1 MKFIH
6 LHTHSHYSLLDGLAK
21 IDDLI
26 NRAKEL
32 GMKALALTDHGN
44 LYGAVEFYKKAVKAE
59 IKPIL
64 GVETYVA
71 YRSRFEKQ
79 TRVDDKYFHLILL
92 AENNLGWQNLI
103 QLVTKSYLEGFYY
116 RPRVDKEL
124 LKRCHEGLI
133 ALSGCPAGEI
143 PQLILNNNFEQAEKT
158 IKEYQEIF
166 GSENFFLEI
175 SDHPNIPEAVKV
187 NDALKKLSEITFAPL
202 VATQDI
208 HYAKPED
215 AEYQDIL
222 LAVQTNNKISDENR
236 LTMKA
241 EDLSMRSQEQM
252 IESFK
257 DLPEAIENTVKISE
271 RCNVNLTLNQI
282 LLPNFPLPEQ
292 ETSADDYLR
301 KLVMER
307 LSNRFEVA
315 DARVMERL
323 DYELEVIEKTGF
335 ADYFLI
341 VQDFVIWAKE
351 RGIVVGPGRG
361 CFLPDTKILLKDGRQ
376 KNIQDIKPQE
386 RVISAFGNKR
396 RVKKVLSYDIDEE
409 IAIIKSKMPIFNL
422 RLTKDHKV
430 LAVKHKMCPV
440 NSIKGTICK
449 PSCNRSCKKNLW
461 SGYNPRWIEAQNL
474 KKNDFLLYPIFKLRQ
489 IETKFDLLNFNH
501 LDSRLKGNN
510 KYVWYEIGTNRLI
523 QKKIKRY
530 IKLDKKFAQLLGF
543 YISEGWSRSRR
554 KYREATI
561 GFGFHRNE
569 KKYIEK
575 TRKLLKQIFG
585 LDSSVVFHKTK
596 NSCQVLAYSRI
607 AARFLERLCGKYS
620 QNKDIPYQIF
630 ESSDEIIIALLTSL
644 FKGDGSRKD
653 TMRVSFDSTSLNL
666 VSQIKVLLA
675 RLGIMSSIK
684 IRKPQKKRRSKPSY
698 KLTISGKQLF
708 KFNKLFK
715 EFQIPVKKQ
724 KFYRNDTFIWRN
736 YIWFPVKE
744 ISFERYKGKVCDL
757 TVEKD
762 SSYVANEIAVHNSA
776 AGSLVS
782 YVLGITDI
790 DPLKYD
796 LLFERFLNPDRISMP
811 DIDLDFTDVRRDEV
825 FAYIRQKYGEDKVA
839 QIITFG
845 TMAARAAVRD
855 AGRALGLP
863 YAFCDQLA
871 KLIPFNPTQGMKVGW
886 LDKSLQNVTELKSLY
901 QNNPDAKKVIDAARQ
916 LEGVARHASVHAC
929 GIVISKEPLTDYV
942 PLQRSPQDENI
953 IITQFEMHS
962 IEDLGLLK
970 IDLLGLK
977 NLTIIEET
985 IRLIKELHDE
995 EIDISKIPLDDKK
1008 TFKLLQEADCTG
1020 VFQLESSGMRRNLKE
1035 LKPTE
1040 LEDIIAMVSLYRP
1053 GPIELIPSFINRKH
1067 GREKVKYL
1075 HPKLEP
1081 ILENTYGIGIY
1092 QEQMMRIARDL
1103 AGFSLAEADTLR
1115 KAIGKKIKVL
1125 LESQKEKL
1133 MKGMMENGIDEKTAK
1148 EIWELFPPF
1157 ARYGFN
1163 RSHAACY
1170 ALIAYRTAYLKAH
1183 WPIEF
1188 MTALL
1193 NADSGDTERI
1203 AFLVSDA
1210 QKNGIQVLPPDINKS
1225 FVNFIPEGENIRF
1238 GLLAIKNVGLNIVEA
1253 IIRERQVGGPF
1264 QNLNDFLCRVRHKDL
1279 NKKSLESLI
1288 RVGVFDS
1295 LNTERGHLSS
1305 NLDNILSFCQNIKK
1319 SQTSSQ
1325 VSLFGTNYHTPA
1337 FLEKKSD
1344 ENIQAVSSKEKLAW
1358 EKELL
1363 GLYISG
1369 HPLKQYLEKLQN
1381 YKVRSIKEIL
1391 AKKGESNSN
1400 GYQIAGVIFKVER
1413 IISKLGQP
1421 ILFVKI
1427 EDLSGALEIVVFSDT
1442 LAKNPTVWRENNV
1455 IIAHGRLSWRN
1466 NEPKFICQQAVEL

>member
-143 PQLILNNNFEQAEKT
+143 PQLLSNNKFEEAEK
-158 IKEYQEIF
+158 IAKEYQEIF

-222 LAVQTNNKISDENR
+222 LAVQTNNKTSDENR
-236 LTMKA
+236 LTMKV
-241 EDLSMRSQEQM
+241 EDFSMRSQEQM
-252 IESFK
+252 MESFK
-257 DLPEAIENTVKISE
+257 DLPEAIENTEKIAE

-292 ETSADDYLR
+292 EISADDYLR

-315 DARVMERL
+315 DAKVMERL
-323 DYELEVIEKTGF
+323 DYELEVIKKTGF

-361 CFLPDTKILLKDGRQ
+361 
-376 KNIQDIKPQE
+376 
-386 RVISAFGNKR
+386 
-396 RVKKVLSYDIDEE
+396 
-409 IAIIKSKMPIFNL
+409 
-422 RLTKDHKV
+422 
-430 LAVKHKMCPV
+430 
-440 NSIKGTICK
+440 
-449 PSCNRSCKKNLW
+449 
-461 SGYNPRWIEAQNL
+461 
-474 KKNDFLLYPIFKLRQ
+474 
-489 IETKFDLLNFNH
+489 
-501 LDSRLKGNN
+501 
-510 KYVWYEIGTNRLI
+510 
-523 QKKIKRY
+523 
-530 IKLDKKFAQLLGF
+530 
-543 YISEGWSRSRR
+543 
-554 KYREATI
+554 
-561 GFGFHRNE
+561 
-569 KKYIEK
+569 
-575 TRKLLKQIFG
+575 
-585 LDSSVVFHKTK
+585 
-596 NSCQVLAYSRI
+596 
-607 AARFLERLCGKYS
+607 
-620 QNKDIPYQIF
+620 
-630 ESSDEIIIALLTSL
+630 
-644 FKGDGSRKD
+644 
-653 TMRVSFDSTSLNL
+653 
-666 VSQIKVLLA
+666 
-675 RLGIMSSIK
+675 
-684 IRKPQKKRRSKPSY
+684 
-698 KLTISGKQLF
+698 
-708 KFNKLFK
+708 
-715 EFQIPVKKQ
+715 
-724 KFYRNDTFIWRN
+724 
-736 YIWFPVKE
+736 
-744 ISFERYKGKVCDL
+744 
-757 TVEKD
+757 
-762 SSYVANEIAVHNSA
+762 SA

-782 YVLGITDI
+782 YVLGVTDI
-790 DPLKYD
+790 NPLKYD

-825 FAYIRQKYGEDKVA
+825 FAYIRQKYGEDRVA

-855 AGRALGLP
+855 AGRALGLS
-863 YAFCDQLA
+863 YGFCDQLA
-871 KLIPFNPTQGMKVGW
+871 KLIPALPHQKLDDAIKKVP
-886 LDKSLQNVTELKSLY
+886 ELNELY
-901 QNNPDAKKVIDAARQ
+901 KNNPDAKKVIDAAFK
-916 LEGVARHASVHAC
+916 LEGVARHASVHAA
-929 GIVISKEPLTDYV
+929 GVVVSKEPLTDYV
-942 PLQRSPQDENI
+942 PLQRAPQNENI
-953 IITQFEMHS
+953 VITQFDMYS

-977 NLTIIEET
+977 NLTIIEEA
-985 IRLIKELHDE
+985 IRLIKEIQGE
-995 EIDISKIPLDDKK
+995 EIKISQIPLDDKK
-1008 TFKLLQEADCTG
+1008 TFKLLQETDTTG
-1020 VFQLESSGMRRNLKE
+1020 IFQLESSGMRRYLRE

-1040 LEDIIAMVSLYRP
+1040 LEDIIAMVALYRP
-1053 GPIELIPSFINRKH
+1053 GPMELIPSFINRKH

-1081 ILENTYGIGIY
+1081 ILEKTYGIGIY

-1125 LESQKEKL
+1125 LGAQKEKL
-1133 MKGMMENGIDEKTAK
+1133 LRGMMENGIDEPTAK
-1148 EIWELFPPF
+1148 QIWELFPPF

-1170 ALIAYRTAYLKAH
+1170 ALIGYWTAYLKSH

-1203 AFLVSDA
+1203 AFLISEA
-1210 QKNGIQVLPPDINKS
+1210 QKNDINILAPDINKS
-1225 FVNFIPEGENIRF
+1225 FVNFVPEEKNIRF
-1238 GLLAIKNVGLNIVEA
+1238 GLLAIKNVGLNIVQA
-1253 IIRERQVGGPF
+1253 IIEERQRGGPF
-1264 QNLNDFLCRVRHKDL
+1264 QNFSDFLIRVRHKDL

-1288 RVGVFDS
+1288 KVGVFDS
-1295 LNTERGHLSS
+1295 LNTDRAEL
-1305 NLDNILSFCQNIKK
+1305 LAKIEEILAFSQNIKR
-1319 SQTSSQ
+1319 SLNSSQ
-1325 VSLFGTNYHTPA
+1325 ISLFGANYQASPGL
-1337 FLEKKSD
+1337 FKKELNGNGAPIPD
-1344 ENIQAVSSKEKLAW
+1344 KEKLSW
-1358 EKELL
+1358 EKELV

-1369 HPLKQYLEKLQN
+1369 HPLNQFSEKLKN
-1381 YKVRSIKEIL
+1381 NRIKPIKELL
-1391 AKKGESNSN
+1391 ADKRGVNGNSRR
-1400 GYQIAGVIFKVER
+1400 IAGVISNVKR

-1421 ILFVKI
+1421 ILFAKI
-1427 EDLSGALEIVVFSDT
+1427 EDLGGGLEVIVFSDT

-1455 IIAHGRLSWRN
+1455 VIVEGRLSWRN

>member
-1 MKFIH
+1 MKFVH

-26 NRAKEL
+26 DRAKEL

-71 YRSRFEKQ
+71 PRSRFEKQ
-79 TRVDDKYFHLILL
+79 AKIDDNYFHLILL
-92 AENNLGWQNLI
+92 AENNLGWKNMIKLI
-103 QLVTKSYLEGFYY
+103 TKSHLEGFYY

-124 LKRCHEGLI
+124 LRQYHEGII
-133 ALSGCPAGEI
+133 ALSACLAGEI
-143 PQLILNNNFEQAEKT
+143 PQLILKNNFEQAEKT

-166 GSENFFLEI
+166 GSENFFLEV
-175 SDHPNIPEAVKV
+175 SHHPNIPEAVKV
-187 NDALKKLSEITFAPL
+187 NDALKKLSKITFAPL

-222 LAVQTNNKISDENR
+222 LAVQTNNKTSDENR
-236 LTMKA
+236 LTMKV
-241 EDLSMRSQEQM
+241 EDFSMRSQEQM
-252 IESFK
+252 MESFK
-257 DLPEAIENTVKISE
+257 DLPEAIENTEKIAE

-292 ETSADDYLR
+292 EISADDYLR

-315 DARVMERL
+315 DAKVMERL
-323 DYELEVIEKTGF
+323 DYELEVIKKTGF

-782 YVLGITDI
+782 YVLGVTDI
-790 DPLKYD
+790 NPLKYD

-825 FAYIRQKYGEDKVA
+825 FAYIRQKYGEDRVA

-855 AGRALGLP
+855 AGRALGLS
-863 YAFCDQLA
+863 YGFCDQLA
-871 KLIPFNPTQGMKVGW
+871 KLIPALPHQKLDDAIKKVP
-886 LDKSLQNVTELKSLY
+886 ELNELY
-901 QNNPDAKKVIDAARQ
+901 KNNPDAKKVIDAAFK
-916 LEGVARHASVHAC
+916 LEGVARHASVHAA
-929 GIVISKEPLTDYV
+929 GVVVSKEPLTDYV
-942 PLQRSPQDENI
+942 PLQRAPQNENI
-953 IITQFEMHS
+953 VITQFDMYS

-977 NLTIIEET
+977 NLTIIEEA
-985 IRLIKELHDE
+985 IRLIKEIQGE
-995 EIDISKIPLDDKK
+995 EIKISQIPLDDKK
-1008 TFKLLQEADCTG
+1008 TFKLLQETDTTG
-1020 VFQLESSGMRRNLKE
+1020 IFQLESSGMRRYLRE

-1040 LEDIIAMVSLYRP
+1040 LEDIIAMVALYRP
-1053 GPIELIPSFINRKH
+1053 GPMELIPSFINRKH

-1081 ILENTYGIGIY
+1081 ILEKTYGIGIY

-1125 LESQKEKL
+1125 LGAQKEKL
-1133 MKGMMENGIDEKTAK
+1133 LRGMMENGIDEPTAK
-1148 EIWELFPPF
+1148 QIWELFPPF

-1170 ALIAYRTAYLKAH
+1170 ALIGYWTAYLKSH

-1203 AFLVSDA
+1203 AFLISEA
-1210 QKNGIQVLPPDINKS
+1210 QKNDINILAPDINKS
-1225 FVNFIPEGENIRF
+1225 FVNFVPEEKNIRF
-1238 GLLAIKNVGLNIVEA
+1238 GLLAIKNVGLNIVQA
-1253 IIRERQVGGPF
+1253 IIEERQRGGPF
-1264 QNLNDFLCRVRHKDL
+1264 QNFSDFLIRVRHKDL

-1288 RVGVFDS
+1288 KVGVFDS
-1295 LNTERGHLSS
+1295 LNTDRAGLLAKIEE
-1305 NLDNILSFCQNIKK
+1305 ILAFSQNIKR
-1319 SQTSSQ
+1319 SLNSSQ
-1325 VSLFGTNYHTPA
+1325 ISLFGANYQASPGL
-1337 FLEKKSD
+1337 FKKELNGNGAPIPD
-1344 ENIQAVSSKEKLAW
+1344 KEKLSW
-1358 EKELL
+1358 EKELV

-1369 HPLKQYLEKLQN
+1369 HPLNQFSEKLKN
-1381 YKVRSIKEIL
+1381 NRIKPIKELL
-1391 AKKGESNSN
+1391 ADKRGVNGNSRR
-1400 GYQIAGVIFKVER
+1400 IAGVISNVKR

-1421 ILFVKI
+1421 ILFAKI
-1427 EDLSGALEIVVFSDT
+1427 EDLGGGLEVIVFSDT

-1455 IIAHGRLSWRN
+1455 VIVEGRLSWRN